1 MSNILTRVS
10 LLAAASLAFASAASA
25 QSPNGFASIVHIPVV
40 VNSGTFQSTI
50 FVHNPNG
57 AATSVQINY
66 YGATGTSTVG
76 FIDCG
81 ARSIAAGTTAQFD
94 VGTICPLLGSSN
106 FGNMRIWETSSSVRP
121 IAAYTRVQSFSG
133 NGFSVEG
140 FPIGNFAND
149 VGASVTLGL
158 RRQAAAPTY
167 QTNCFVSSIGE
178 PVTVDMALFDGG
190 NVQLGTTLTVA
201 IGANG
206 MSRLVDVFTAAGAL
220 AGDYS
225 NVRAEFRQNTAT
237 VGNPSFSAFCT
248 VQNNTSFDADFRIAK
263 TVSPDDAT
271 LDYSSNVSKNGLG
284 NKLDIPP
291 ASKQVFALYLRHPDF
306 VSCRIV
312 GDGRPNAELRL
323 LSPQGT
329 VVAGGDDINEFGEYF
344 TGEKSTVNGGS
355 NGRWT
360 LEVGSRDGLGE
371 LADRF
376 HVQCTAGNGA
386 TAPLLIAT
394 QADDF

>member
-1 MSNILTRVS
+1 MSKILYRAG
-10 LLAAASLAFASAASA
+10 LLAAASLAFAGAASA
-25 QSPNGFASIVHIPVV
+25 QSPNGFASIIHIPVV
-40 VNSGTFQSTI
+40 VNSASFQSTI

-57 AATSVQINY
+57 AATNVQFNY
-66 YGATGTSTVG
+66 YGATGTASVGTV
-76 FIDCG
+76 DCG
-81 ARSIAAGTTAQFD
+81 VRSIPAGSTAEFD
-94 VGTICPLLGSSN
+94 FGTLCPLLGSSN

-121 IAAYTRVQSFSG
+121 IAAYTRVQSATG

-149 VGASVTLGL
+149 VGASVVLGI

-167 QTNCFVSSIGE
+167 QSNCFVSSIGE
-178 PVTVDMALFDGG
+178 AVTVDMALFDGS
-190 NVQLGTTLTVA
+190 NTQLGTTQTIA
-201 IGANG
+201 IGANDTK
-206 MSRLVDVFTAAGAL
+206 RLLDVFTVAGAL
-220 AGDYS
+220 PGDYS
-225 NVRAEFRQNTAT
+225 NVRAEFRQNAAT

-271 LDYSSNVSKNGLG
+271 LDYSSNVNKDGLG

-291 ASKQVFALYLRHPDF
+291 ASKQVFAIYLRHPDF
-306 VSCRIV
+306 VSCRIN

-323 LSPQGT
+323 LNPQGT
-329 VVAGGDDINEFGEYF
+329 IVAGGDDINEFSEYF

-360 LEVGSRDGLGE
+360 VEVGSRDGLGE
-371 LADRF
+371 LADKF
-376 HVQCTAGNGA
+376 HVQCTSGNGA

-394 QADDF
+394 QVDDF